1 MDLGKPNLLRFSNVV
16 LRLPSVFILESLYH
30 SRAKKLIEESDVLNN
45 EVVEKLGVAPEKL
58 TLGAQYVGYLIA
70 LLLHALPLHM
80 LFKFYV
86 HMIVGILIL
95 ASHHLSSH
103 YLALQA
109 QADPASHESIYN
121 TTSSIHQLF
130 MFIGLQTVI
139 CVVCSQLLKTRHIW
153 AFAPYLLPLLARA
166 CGLSVPFAVVM
177 HAIAEIICMVVVT
190 VFTLR
195 HILVPYRLAL
205 IGLQTLQEY
214 VELYGIVSVV
224 LALYNRFFVPAI
236 YLVFWITIFMYQLY
250 SYFANKSHMAVQE
263 KWVLILLASVADCCV
278 SPWSLVGLSF
288 TVSYTAYIVLT
299 FCKVYLKGFS
309 EREQRDFLHRGWTEG
324 VTLMLLAMQTGLLS
338 LKKFEKIL
346 LLSIVLFIVISST
359 IQSIHELTNPV
370 LLSLGASNNRSVGKH
385 VKVLAL
391 SFALMCVP
399 LYMSYMVFT
408 IFDME
413 LWLLIIVSSC
423 LLTAIQ
429 TLGSVL
435 IYALFM
441 VDHRYETPW
450 ESLDDV
456 VYSIQSLC
464 HILEFFLA
472 LFVLCYGGLESMNAS
487 YNLTGGLV
495 IMVHSYF
502 NVYQRAQAGWNSF
515 MKRRNASRKISHLPK
530 ADPAELS
537 SRKDLC
543 PICYE
548 EMHSA
553 CITPCKHLFHSI
565 CLRKWLYVQ
574 EKCPLCHSAIV
585 ESNPS
590 GSGDNVSQDQQ
601 PTNQEQDSS
610 QPGARGDADS
620 ATTESATSST
630 KVLPSQECPQNATTD
645 SQSESRSVSTVYSR
659 EDSNSVSKGVACVS
673 SEDQNCS
680 NSMHSSIPAN
690 VPVS

>member
-1 MDLGKPNLLRFSNVV
+1 MDLRRPQLLRFSNVV
-16 LRLPSVFILESLYH
+16 LRLPSVFILECLYH
-30 SRAKKLIEESDVLNN
+30 SRAQKLIEESDVLNN

-109 QADPASHESIYN
+109 QADPASHESVYN
-121 TTSSIHQLF
+121 TTASIQQLYI
-130 MFIGLQTVI
+130 FIGLQVII
-139 CVVCSQLLKTRHIW
+139 CVVCAQLLKTKHIW
-153 AFAPYLLPLLARA
+153 AFASYLLPLIVRSF
-166 CGLSVPFAVVM
+166 GLSVSVAVIM
-177 HAIAEIICMVVVT
+177 HSVGELICMVVVT
-190 VFTLR
+190 IFTLR
-195 HILVPYRLAL
+195 NILVPYRLAL

-214 VELYGIVSVV
+214 IELYGIVSVV

-250 SYFANKSHMAVQE
+250 SYFANKSHMPVQE

-324 VTLMLLAMQTGLLS
+324 VTLMLLAMQTGLLGM
-338 LKKFEKIL
+338 KRFEKIL

-370 LLSLGASNNRSVGKH
+370 LLSLGASNNRCKSKH
-385 VKVLAL
+385 VKVLL
-391 SFALMCVP
+391 LCFSLMSVP

-429 TLGSVL
+429 TLGSVM
-435 IYALFM
+435 IYILFM
-441 VDHRYETPW
+441 VDHRYENPW
-450 ESLDDV
+450 ESLDDI
-456 VYSIQSLC
+456 VYAIQSLC
-464 HILEFFLA
+464 HVLEFVLA
-472 LFVLCYGGLESMNAS
+472 LFVLCYGGLESMNSS

-495 IMVHSYF
+495 IVVHSYF

-515 MKRRNASRKISHLPK
+515 MKRRQASRRITHLPK
-530 ADPAELS
+530 ADPGQLS

-548 EMHSA
+548 EMLSA
-553 CITPCKHLFHSI
+553 RITPCNHFFHGI

-574 EKCPLCHSAIV
+574 ENCPLCHSAIV
-585 ESNPS
+585 GPS
-590 GSGDNVSQDQQ
+590 TNSASGDNSDNIQ
-601 PTNQEQDSS
+601 PTESNQGESSS
-610 QPGARGDADS
+610 QVGPGGESHSKSMAQDGRSGQAKANSSDQIP
-620 ATTESATSST
+620 TTSTDTSST
-630 KVLPSQECPQNATTD
+630 DSDSSSQFED
-645 SQSESRSVSTVYSR
+645 SQSLPFIDQST
-659 EDSNSVSKGVACVS
+659 NSTPH
-673 SEDQNCS
+673 NF
-680 NSMHSSIPAN
+680 NY
-690 VPVS
+690 VPVCGQ

>member
-1 MDLGKPNLLRFSNVV
+1 MFSINISIFSF
-16 LRLPSVFILESLYH
+16 LCN
-30 SRAKKLIEESDVLNN
+30 A
-45 EVVEKLGVAPEKL
+45 
-58 TLGAQYVGYLIA
+58 GYLIA

-109 QADPASHESIYN
+109 QADPASHESVYN
-121 TTSSIHQLF
+121 TPSSVHQLF
-130 MFIGLQTVI
+130 MFIGLQLGI
-139 CVVCSQLLKTRHIW
+139 CVVCAQLLKTRHLW

-166 CGLSVPFAVVM
+166 CGLSVPFGVIM
-177 HAIAEIICMVVVT
+177 HTVAEIICMVVVT

-299 FCKVYLKGFS
+299 FCKVYLKGFN
-309 EREQRDFLHRGWTEG
+309 EGEQRDFLHRGWTEG

-370 LLSLGASNNRSVGKH
+370 LLSLGASNNRSIGKH

-391 SFALMCVP
+391 SFALMSVP

-456 VYSIQSLC
+456 VYMIQSLC

-495 IMVHSYF
+495 IVVHSYF
-502 NVYQRAQAGWNSF
+502 NVYQRAQAGWTSF

-537 SRKDLC
+537 SKKDLC

-548 EMHSA
+548 EMQSA
-553 CITPCKHLFHSI
+553 SITPCKHLFHSI

-574 EKCPLCHSAIV
+574 ENCPLCHSAIV
-585 ESNPS
+585 ESSPS
-590 GSGDNVSQDQQ
+590 GSGDNVIGQD
-601 PTNQEQDSS
+601 PLSSNQEPDNA
-610 QPGARGDADS
+610 QPGAGGDADS
-620 ATTESATSST
+620 DATSHST
-630 KVLPSQECPQNATTD
+630 EVLPTQACSQNATID
-645 SQSESRSVSTVYSR
+645 FLPESESGSTVCSE
-659 EDSNSVSKGVACVS
+659 EDSNSCVS
-673 SEDQNCS
+673 FKDQSCS
-680 NSMHSSIPAN
+680 SNVHSSIPAAS
-690 VPVS
+690 VPAS